1 MKKYAIYA
9 SGKCTRIKKAIEA
22 YPYYSKQIGFI
33 IVDEKEDLELKEW
46 FEKRKI
52 KYYSFDLNL
61 LPKTEDRNLILS
73 DFICDKLQDEMVDYC
88 LSFGRHILKGNLLS
102 KFEYRLIN
110 FHPGIIP
117 EVTGLHAIDKAIFE
131 KKRYIGNTVHFIDSG
146 IDSGPIIMQN
156 LILAE
161 NFDKYGYDLYLDA
174 QIELIDKTIKL
185 LDAERI
191 IVKDGKVRIK
201 EANYTISQIYPKF
214 EV

>member
-9 SGKCTRIKKAIEA
+9 SGECTRIKKAIEA
-22 YPYYSKQIGFI
+22 YPYYSKQIRFI

-52 KYYSFDLNL
+52 KYYSFDFNL

-73 DFICDKLQDEMVDYC
+73 DYICNKLQDEMVDYC
-88 LSFGRHILKGNLLS
+88 LSFGRHILKGNILS

-117 EVTGLHAIDKAIFE
+117 EVIGLHAIDKAISE